1 MKGIILCATQR
12 CGSTMV
18 VEDMRNTDILGLPEE
33 YFIPWD
39 SSRKDINWVEALE
52 RIKQRASTNNGFYSI
67 KVMANHIPII
77 DACLIG
83 SIYDVSNDNGL
94 LYPRF
99 FNAFKGCKFV
109 FLKRDNVVRQAVSRE
124 ISRQTG
130 INHATGNA
138 SDDHF
143 AGNLMKGYD
152 TKYNKDVTYSFEAIA
167 AEVLNISAENA
178 LWDMFFTSHN
188 IVNPLVLRYEEIC
201 KNFPSYITRIS
212 RFAGMPLEEDIPFKN
227 RNMVKLSN
235 ETNELWVSN
244 FIKDSRVV

>member
-18 VEDMRNTDILGLPEE
+18 VEDMRNTNILGLPEE

-39 SSRKDINWVEALE
+39 SSRTDINWGEALE
-52 RIKQRASTNNGFYSI
+52 RVKKRASTDNGFFSI
-67 KVMANHIPII
+67 KVMASHIPVI

-83 SIYDVSNDNGL
+83 TAYDNSEENGL

-99 FNAFKGCKFV
+99 FNAFKDCKFV
-109 FLKRDNVVRQAVSRE
+109 FLKRDSVVRQAISRE

-138 SDDHF
+138 SDNHF

-152 TKYNKDVTYSFEAIA
+152 AKYNKNVTYSFESVAS
-167 AEVLNISAENA
+167 EVLNISAENA

-188 IVNPLVLRYEEIC
+188 IANPLVLRYEEIC
-201 KNFPSYITRIS
+201 KNFPSYISRIS
-212 RFAGMPLEEDIPFKN
+212 KFANLPLPENLTYKN
-227 RNMVKLSN
+227 RSMVRLSN
-235 ETNELWVSN
+235 ETNELWLSN
-244 FIKDSRVV
+244 FIKDSKVK